1 MPNVKR
7 ARRPRRGG
15 PLSWIG
21 KPFVWIG
28 KPVVSLLAI
37 LSPKRSPEIPQ
48 FPAVQNVTTS
58 AAVGAAAAFE
68 LAAATHLQQS
78 LLTQIRGR
86 AEEMEGLKMLL
97 NAQTAEADG
106 ARAELAAAAARRQQE
121 ERLAAA
127 AAERSAL
134 DAALQATRRD
144 LAAAHDGAA
153 AERAAAQEKERREL
167 AAARDGAAAELAAAR
182 DAAAAELAA
191 AREGGA
197 PPSSPPRARP
207 RRARGGRLA
216 AARRRGGRGRRAR
229 RRGGRARRP
238 RTRAPRPRSRRRSRG
253 RRPSRGVGGERD
265 GGARGAASAAAAQAE
280 AAAALKTAEAA
291 AAAARDG
298 EAAAHREAE
307 AARAEAA
314 AARDGATAERAAA
327 ARAMEAALAVA
338 GGNAT
343 TASLQCEKCP
353 VCAAPAA
360 GKEPATEEPAT
371 LALAAAAAAL
381 RARVRGGRPP
391 ARPPP
396 AAGVG
401 RCRRR
406 GHGWQRARARPRR
419 RRLLLLLAARYARDE
434 SAVGAAL
441 RGWAAAA
448 SALRR
453 EADRVIDLEAD
464 LFDRRARALERG
476 IEMFQRARLQ
486 ASLRAWDAGCACVV
500 AARAGRSRAMLEN
513 QRQGGMAQQQQQ
525 GGDAAEGGA
534 GRVGG
539 ASSVSR
545 LSDSSAELQSN
556 LRALSQSVV
565 GLARNVTNDPRP
577 LVSTPSRLFTLVRVL
592 APRLAEHVS
601 PTRVLNS
608 LDARAPR
615 GPFQGEGVNAGVG
628 VQPLTEAALERH
640 NSDHLVGDGRVG
652 RHDGA
657 HAPRRRRGRQRAPL
671 PAHRRPAALSARDF
685 TLCACVQRSGE

>member
-1 MPNVKR
+1 MPKAGR
-7 ARRPRRGG
+7 ARRPRRGGG

-21 KPFVWIG
+21 KPFVSIC

-37 LSPKRSPEIPQ
+37 LSPKKRSPEIPQ

-106 ARAELAAAAARRQQE
+106 ARAELAAAAAARRQQE

-153 AERAAAQEKERREL
+153 AERAAAQEKERRE
-167 AAARDGAAAELAAAR
+167 
-182 DAAAAELAA
+182 
-191 AREGGA
+191 
-197 PPSSPPRARP
+197 
-207 RRARGGRLA
+207 
-216 AARRRGGRGRRAR
+216 RRRGAR
-229 RRGGRARRP
+229 RRGGRARR
-238 RTRAPRPRSRRRSRG
+238 RPRRRRRRARRGARGRG
-253 RRPSRGVGGERD
+253 RRAQRRARGHGGRAARARRGARRRGGRARRGARGGGGRARGRARGRRGLGRGGALARGGRARGVGGERD
-265 GGARGAASAAAAQAE
+265 GGARGGGERGGGAGGGGGCAQDGGGGGGGGARRRGGGASRGRGGARRGGGGARR
-280 AAAALKTAEAA
+280 
-291 AAAARDG
+291 RDG
-298 EAAAHREAE
+298 R
-307 AARAEAA
+307 AR
-314 AARDGATAERAAA
+314 GG

-360 GKEPATEEPAT
+360 GKEPATEPAT
-371 LALAAAAAAL
+371 LALAAAAAGAL
-381 RARVRGGRPP
+381 LAL
-391 ARPPP
+391 AC
-396 AAGVG
+396 AAAA
-401 RCRRR
+401 RRR
-406 GHGWQRARARPRR
+406 GRRPRPASADAAVEATDGGALGR
-419 RRLLLLLAARYARDE
+419 SAEAAARLLLLLAARYARDE

-539 ASSVSR
+539 ASRVSR

-577 LVSTPSRLFTLVRVL
+577 LVSTPSRLFSLVRVL

-608 LDARAPR
+608 LVRELH
-615 GPFQGEGVNAGVG
+615 QTLQEESNAGVG

-640 NSDHLVGDGRVG
+640 NSVIWSETAES
-652 RHDGA
+652 GA
-657 HAPRRRRGRQRAPL
+657 MTMERTPRDAAEAANALLSPRTADQRR
-671 PAHRRPAALSARDF
+671 
-685 TLCACVQRSGE
+685 